1 MVQQLTEASPQAT
14 ANTFLVA
21 SLARPF
27 PPLAWSAAN
36 FGEIDVTVQKSL
48 DIGPKNLLAS
58 LCLSRRK
65 AQARREEELH
75 GESGKSARIKKLCEH
90 TIGDQSKLLA
100 GSGVI
105 APKIPRLGSLKDI
118 SRLTD
123 HLCALRLQIPCDSE
137 ILSTAESPLFSS
149 FARADVKIGNRIA
162 INPMEGWDG
171 TADGNPTE
179 NTMRRWRRFGQS
191 GAKLIWGGEAVAV
204 SHSGRA
210 NPNQLV
216 IAEHTRA
223 GLAQLRAA
231 LVSEHKQSAGSDGG
245 LLIGLQLTHSG
256 RYCKPNSHSRPEPHI
271 LYHHPIL
278 DGRLGLSRDFPLLA
292 DGEIGEIIEAFHR
305 AARIA
310 WELGFDFVDIKHCHG
325 YLGHEFLSAHTRE
338 GKYGGAF
345 ANRTRFLRE
354 VVQGIRT
361 SAPGLKIGV
370 RVSAF
375 DTVPFR
381 PDPTQSTKGKLGPG
395 LPEPHSD
402 LIPYRW
408 GFGVSANEPTQ
419 PDLAEP
425 IQFMALLESLQ
436 ISLVNVTAGSPYYNP
451 HIQRPALYPPSDG
464 YQPPEDPLL
473 GVARQMEATRELKR
487 RFPNLIFVGT
497 AYSYFQD
504 FLPHVA
510 QAALREG
517 WVDSVGMGRMVLTY
531 PEIFLEAARGR
542 AVQHKKVCRTFSD
555 CTTAPRN
562 GLPSGCYPLDSHYK
576 NSPMAVQLNALKT
589 KRARVES
596 AE

>member
-1 MVQQLTEASPQAT
+1 
-14 ANTFLVA
+14 
-21 SLARPF
+21 
-27 PPLAWSAAN
+27 
-36 FGEIDVTVQKSL
+36 
-48 DIGPKNLLAS
+48 
-58 LCLSRRK
+58 
-65 AQARREEELH
+65 
-75 GESGKSARIKKLCEH
+75 
-90 TIGDQSKLLA
+90 LA
-100 GSGVI
+100 GSGAVS
-105 APKIPRLGSLKDI
+105 APKILRLGSVKDVSQFTEHLRALK
-118 SRLTD
+118 
-123 HLCALRLQIPCDSE
+123 LQIPCDSE
-137 ILSTAESPLFSS
+137 ILTASESPLFSPIT
-149 FARADVKIGNRIA
+149 RADIKIGNRIA

-179 NTMRRWRRFGQS
+179 NTLRRWRRFGRS

-204 SHSGRA
+204 SHSARA

-216 IAEHTRA
+216 IGERTRA

-231 LVSEHKQSAGSDGG
+231 LLLEHKQSAGSDDG
-245 LLIGLQLTHSG
+245 LLLGLQLTHSG
-256 RYCKPNSHSRPEPHI
+256 RYCKPNSHSRPEPRI

-278 DGRLGLSRDFPLLA
+278 DRRLGLPRDFPLLT
-292 DGEIGEIIEAFHR
+292 DGEIGGIVEEFQR

-310 WELGFDFVDIKHCHG
+310 CELGFDFVDIKHCHG

-338 GKYGGAF
+338 GKYGGSLE
-345 ANRTRFLRE
+345 NRTRFLRE
-354 VVQGIRT
+354 VVQGIRAT
-361 SAPGLKIGV
+361 APNLKIGV

-375 DTVPFR
+375 DTVPFQ
-381 PDPTQSTKGKLGPG
+381 PDPAQSANGKLGPG
-395 LPEPHSD
+395 VPEPHSD

-408 GFGVSANEPTQ
+408 GFGVSASDPTQ
-419 PDLAEP
+419 PDLAES
-425 IQFMALLESLQ
+425 IQFMSLLESLN
-436 ISLVNVTAGSPYYNP
+436 ISLVNITAGSPYYNP

-473 GVARQMEATRELKR
+473 GVARQMEAGRELKR

-497 AYSYFQD
+497 AYSYLQD

-517 WVDSVGMGRMVLTY
+517 WVDSAGLGRMVLTY
-531 PEIFLEAARGR
+531 PEIFLDVSRGR
-542 AVQHKKVCRTFSD
+542 TVQHKRICRTFSD

-576 NSPMAVQLNALKT
+576 NSGTALQLNALKS